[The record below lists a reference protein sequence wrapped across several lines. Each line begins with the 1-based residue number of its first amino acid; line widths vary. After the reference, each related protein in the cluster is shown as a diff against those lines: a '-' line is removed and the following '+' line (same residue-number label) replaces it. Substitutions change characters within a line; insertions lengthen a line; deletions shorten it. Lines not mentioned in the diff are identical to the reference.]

1 MREKNFFL
9 ILQEIKII
17 IKNCYQFFEVKF
29 WLKKK
34 TGRIRRKK
42 IKKSKKKQELE
53 MIKNKK
59 EHEQYKGIYFFVKI
73 LNLEN

>member
-1 MREKNFFL
+1 MGKKEK
-9 ILQEIKII
+9 E
-17 IKNCYQFFEVKF
+17 
-29 WLKKK
+29 
-34 TGRIRRKK
+34 
-42 IKKSKKKQELE
+42 KQELE